1 VTSNQVLS
9 EARPGRSGIVG
20 GPVTSVET
28 VGVLPDVG
36 GFVSIGSMGAG
47 LGGSVL
53 QMSMYSHDPFKNDPI
68 PKLSE
73 QHEMRL
79 S

>member
-1 VTSNQVLS
+1 MTSNQVVS

-36 GFVSIGSMGAG
+36 GFVSMGSMGAG

-53 QMSMYSHDPFKNDPI
+53 QISMYSQVPSKNDPI